1 MLPSRTLNGH
11 LEGASC
17 LELSADQTRLYSGGL
32 DKTVRI
38 WDLVA
43 SKELHRF
50 SHSSQVFAL
59 GVSTDDHFVVAGYV
73 FLLSPRDEPDSS
85 DRTNSLSVCSRLE
98 SSDIEHITLKEPS
111 FPRQTV
117 RRHSNCVLSVKFAPS
132 KKWFLSTGKDGL
144 VVGWKNPTCAPLF
157 EEKEGASILCTEIS
171 ACGNYVVTG
180 SGDCRATLYSTI

>member
-1 MLPSRTLNGH
+1 MVTWKAQVVWNSVL
-11 LEGASC
+11 
-17 LELSADQTRLYSGGL
+17 TRLGSTLGGWTRQSEFGTWSPRRNCTGL
-32 DKTVRI
+32 ATAPRC
-38 WDLVA
+38 
-43 SKELHRF
+43 
-50 SHSSQVFAL
+50 SHSAL
-59 GVSTDDHFVVAGYV
+59 APTII
-73 FLLSPRDEPDSS
+73 
-85 DRTNSLSVCSRLE
+85 SLSRGTFFFFLPETNLIQVTELIRCLCSRLE